1 MNIEQ
6 EIFGDGQENVQEDE
20 EGLDMDWLKTA
31 TINEIENRVRLIDN
45 EYRVLREE
53 NNRLKHQHRALEERV
68 AENKEKIKL
77 NNQLPY
83 VCRARYLMVCA
94 EAHSYFPL
102 LTRDVRSLVCQVLGW
117 KHCRGAGQ
125 R

>member
-1 MNIEQ
+1 MDIEE
-6 EIFGDGQENVQEDE
+6 EIFGDGQENVQVDE
-20 EGLDMDWLKTA
+20 EGLDTGWLKTA

-53 NNRLKHQHRALEERV
+53 NNRLKHQHRDLEERV

-83 VCRARYLMVCA
+83 VMQDRPDVGT
-94 EAHSYFPL
+94 PT
-102 LTRDVRSLVCQVLGW
+102 LTRTSRSIVAQVLGW
-117 KHCRGAGQ
+117 KHCRGP
-125 R
+125 

>member
-1 MNIEQ
+1 MDIEQ
-6 EIFGDGQENVQEDE
+6 EILGDGQENLQEDE

-83 VCRARYLMVCA
+83 VCRSVA
-94 EAHSYFPL
+94 
-102 LTRDVRSLVCQVLGW
+102 LT
-117 KHCRGAGQ
+117 
-125 R
+125 